1 MTGGAIVRFSFS
13 TNHKDIGT
21 NYLILGVISAL
32 IGTSLSSII
41 RLELSSAGPQILN
54 GNNQAYNV
62 VVTAHAFVMIFFF
75 VMRTMIGGL
84 GN

>member
-1 MTGGAIVRFSFS
+1 MFS

-21 NYLILGVISAL
+21 NYLIFGVISAL
-32 IGTSLSSII
+32 IGTSLSAII
-41 RLELSSAGPQILN
+41 RLELGSTGPQILN
-54 GNNQAYNV
+54 GNGQAYNV
-62 VVTAHAFVMIFFF
+62 VVTAHAFVMIFMF

>member
-1 MTGGAIVRFSFS
+1 MNVKILRFFFS

-21 NYLILGVISAL
+21 MYLLFGVFSAL
-32 IGTSLSSII
+32 IGTSLSSLI
-41 RLELSSAGPQILN
+41 RLELSSPGPQVLN

-62 VVTAHAFVMIFFF
+62 IVTAHAFVMIFFF
-75 VMRTMIGGL
+75 VMPTIIGGL

>member
-1 MTGGAIVRFSFS
+1 LIRFFYS

-21 NYLILGVISAL
+21 IYLIFGFISAL
-32 IGTSLSSII
+32 IGTSLSSLI
-41 RLELSSAGPQILN
+41 RFELSSPGPQILN

-62 VVTAHAFVMIFFF
+62 IVTGHAFIMIFFF
-75 VMRTMIGGL
+75 LMPTMIGGV